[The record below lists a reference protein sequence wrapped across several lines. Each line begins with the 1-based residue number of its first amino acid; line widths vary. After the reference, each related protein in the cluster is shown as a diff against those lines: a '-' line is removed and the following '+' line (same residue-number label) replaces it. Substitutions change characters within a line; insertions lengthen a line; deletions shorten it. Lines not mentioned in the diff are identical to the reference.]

1 MLFQI
6 YPSEFGLERMKEDEE
21 KGPIELTTMKV
32 ENDEDLNEE
41 VNKQFFVF
49 FWQMILDCD
58 REDCL
63 LTIYKNRNHK

>member
-32 ENDEDLNEE
+32 ENDEDLDEE
-41 VNKQFFVF
+41 VNKQFFVL

-58 REDCL
+58 EGLCVNDL
-63 LTIYKNRNHK
+63 QKQEP